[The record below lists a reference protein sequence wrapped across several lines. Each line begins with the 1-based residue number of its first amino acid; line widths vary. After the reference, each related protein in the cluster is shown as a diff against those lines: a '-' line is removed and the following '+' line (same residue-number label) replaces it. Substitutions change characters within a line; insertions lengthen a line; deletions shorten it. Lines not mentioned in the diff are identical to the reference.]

1 MPGFLT
7 HRAAGEEVFERLQKG
22 SIPEEKAFYLGCQ
35 GPDLLFF
42 RNYQPWHIRRMTL
55 RLGVTMHREK
65 TRDLLTN
72 VLEFLRTY
80 DKKDKGE
87 LISYIAGFITH
98 YSVDKN
104 AHPFVYGKAGSNTNI
119 HNATESMWD
128 SYIAKERWGIEPQQ
142 FDISSDVLYREVC
155 DGICELYSA
164 VAKSVYDAVLN
175 SKAVIQAQYHLA
187 KAKEALANIRLPGKM
202 FMKLVYEVSGFDLR
216 NLIYPEERNDL
227 LFTGEEYKSMT
238 GMLEKG
244 VDEASDMTKFM
255 LDYVNGADVDIPDWF
270 GDRNFAG
277 EKTNMLQTV

>member
-7 HRAAGEEVFERLQKG
+7 HRAAGEEVFERLKTG

-35 GPDLLFF
+35 GPDMLFF
-42 RNYQPWHIRRMTL
+42 RNYQLWHVRRKTL
-55 RLGVTMHREK
+55 RLGVTMHRDK
-65 TRDLLTN
+65 TRELMTQIF
-72 VLEFLRTY
+72 EFLSSY
-80 DKKDKGE
+80 NKKDKGE

-104 AHPFVYGKAGSNTNI
+104 AHPFVYGKAGSNTNV

-142 FDISSDVLYREVC
+142 FDIFSDVMYREVC
-155 DGICELYSA
+155 DGICEWYSA
-164 VAKSVYDAVLN
+164 AAKYVYDAVLN

-187 KAKEALANIRLPGKM
+187 KAKELLSQIRLPGKM
-202 FMKLVYEVSGFDLR
+202 ITELVYKITGFDLR
-216 NLIYPEERNDL
+216 SLLYPNERDES
-227 LFTGEEYKSMT
+227 LFTGDEYKSMT

-244 VDEASDMTKFM
+244 IDEACEMTEFM
-255 LDYVNGADVDIPDWF
+255 LEYINGAELNIPDWF
-270 GDRNFAG
+270 GDLNFAG